1 MTRGPIE
8 DVSIKAEESSSSSAQ
23 TTDKMG
29 ATAVPKA
36 PNGEQSAA
44 AAAVAAEA
52 PVSSSAASSSAELT
66 WTADNHPHRRVSDKT
81 RRSILAGQT
90 IVAIA
95 VVLTICYVAKLVL
108 VTLLFSILLA
118 FILFPVMDFLERM
131 KFPRAFASLLA
142 VLLLGAAIYAAAYF
156 GYSRAVDFVQTL
168 PTYTHKIEGAL
179 MQFREQAQKFQKSTE
194 AAVLPETSEDKK
206 TLKVQQQ
213 TSWVDLITS
222 SLGTVGEVAFSISF
236 MPFLV
241 YFMLS
246 WHDHVRASTVMLFSM
261 ENRNTAY
268 VTLGRISAMIHSFIN
283 GNIIVGLF
291 TSIASLVVFW
301 YLHLPYF
308 YFLGFIS
315 GFLTLV
321 PYLGVVLAMIPPLA
335 AGFGQVHGGG
345 MLTIVLTVLG
355 LHVFAINILYPK
367 LIGRRLQLNPLA
379 VTIAL
384 LIWGWLW
391 GAVGLI
397 LAVPLTAALKII
409 CDHVESLRPYGA
421 WLGE

>member
-1 MTRGPIE
+1 MARAE
-8 DVSIKAEESSSSSAQ
+8 DTSTKAGESASSAPEIRERP
-23 TTDKMG
+23 G
-29 ATAVPKA
+29 G
-36 PNGEQSAA
+36 PNGQQATPLPA
-44 AAAVAAEA
+44 PAE
-52 PVSSSAASSSAELT
+52 SEEKEK
-66 WTADNHPHRRVSDKT
+66 WTAESHPHRRASDKT

-118 FILFPVMDFLERM
+118 YILFPVMDFLEQM
-131 KFPRAFASLLA
+131 KFPRSLASLLA
-142 VLLLGAAIYAAAYF
+142 VLLLGSAIYAAAFF
-156 GYSRAVDFVQTL
+156 GYNRAVDFVQTL
-168 PTYTHKIEGAL
+168 PSYTHKIEGAL
-179 MQFREQAQKFQKSTE
+179 MRFREQAQKIQKNTE
-194 AAVLPETSEDKK
+194 EVFPDTSDDKK
-206 TLKVQQQ
+206 LVRVQQQ
-213 TSWVDLITS
+213 TNWFDFVSN
-222 SLGTVGEVAFSISF
+222 SLGTVSEVAFSISF
-236 MPFLV
+236 MPFLI

-246 WHDHVRASTVMLFSM
+246 WHDHARAATVMLFSM

-268 VTLGRISAMIHSFIN
+268 VTLGRISAMINSFIN

-291 TSIASLVVFW
+291 ASVASLGVFW

-315 GFLTLV
+315 GFLTLI
-321 PYLGVVLAMIPPLA
+321 PYLGVVLAMVPPLA
-335 AGFGQVHGGG
+335 AGFGQIHGGG
-345 MLTIVLTVLG
+345 ILTIVLTVLG
-355 LHVFAINILYPK
+355 LHVFAINVLYPK
-367 LIGRRLQLNPLA
+367 LIGKRLQLNPLA

-397 LAVPLTAALKII
+397 LAVPITAALKII
-409 CDHVESLRPYGA
+409 FDHVESLRPYGA

>member
-8 DVSIKAEESSSSSAQ
+8 DVSIKAEESSSASAQ

-142 VLLLGAAIYAAAYF
+142 VLLLASIIYAASYF
-156 GYSRAVDFVQTL
+156 GYNRAVDFVQTL
-168 PTYTHKIEGAL
+168 PTYSRKIEARL
-179 MQFREQAQKFQKSTE
+179 VRFREQAQKIQKSTE
-194 AAVLPETSEDKK
+194 AVLPPTADDKRTIK
-206 TLKVQQQ
+206 FEQQ
-213 TSWVDLITS
+213 TNWIDVITS
-222 SLGTVGEVAFSISF
+222 SLGTVSEIALSISF
-236 MPFLV
+236 IPFLV

-261 ENRNTAY
+261 ENRNAAY

-283 GNIIVGLF
+283 GNILVGLF
-291 TSIASLVVFW
+291 TSVASLIVFW

-315 GFLTLV
+315 GFLSLV
-321 PYLGVVLAMIPPLA
+321 PYLGVVLAIIPPLA
-335 AGFGQVHGGG
+335 AGFGQIHSGG
-345 MLTIVLTVLG
+345 LLAIVITVVG
-355 LHVFAINILYPK
+355 LHVFAINVLYPK
-367 LIGRRLQLNPLA
+367 LIGKRLQLNPLA

-391 GAVGLI
+391 GAVGLV

-409 CDHVESLRPYGA
+409 FDNVESLRPYGA
-421 WLGE
+421 WL